1 MPREANIFFTSLTDI
16 RPLLVLWSSGQ
27 VLWGHGKASTIF
39 HQTPGKSTVDKNVST
54 EAITSA
60 EAAQGWRNSLQR
72 GRVGSRRSLKVD
84 GAFHSLEAMMAE
96 VSM

>member
-1 MPREANIFFTSLTDI
+1 MLRAANIFFTSLTDI
-16 RPLLVLWSSGQ
+16 RPLLVLWPSGRI
-27 VLWGHGKASTIF
+27 LWGHGKAYTIF

-54 EAITSA
+54 EAITSV
-60 EAAQGWRNSLQR
+60 EGWRNSLQR